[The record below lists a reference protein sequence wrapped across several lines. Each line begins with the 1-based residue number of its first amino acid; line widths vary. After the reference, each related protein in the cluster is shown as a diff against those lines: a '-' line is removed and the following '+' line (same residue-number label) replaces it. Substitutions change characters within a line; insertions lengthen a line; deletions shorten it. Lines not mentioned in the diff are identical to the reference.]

1 MWGLPVALSYRE
13 RGDKMTSIK
22 RMMLII
28 AVIIFMLPSVSFGK
42 NLEFEINANSD
53 DIEAKLGWKFP
64 LYKKYPKMGVGLI
77 YNDEYVIPKM
87 SLALDDEVLMPGLT
101 LGLGFEGL
109 AGEVEIHDKDFDLRA
124 LSFLMLGEYDF
135 SRKLT
140 TLPIKVSASL
150 AVAPDP
156 LSFSDSNRYV
166 GFSSGVYFYVV
177 RDAAI
182 GIGYRTFSA
191 RFDDGPR
198 EVKRSEDTILF
209 GFKFSF

>member
-1 MWGLPVALSYRE
+1 
-13 RGDKMTSIK
+13 MTSIK
-22 RMMLII
+22 KIILTI
-28 AVIIFMLPSVSFGK
+28 AVITFMLPSVSQGK

-53 DIEAKLGWKFP
+53 DIEVKLGWKFP
-64 LYKKYPKMGVGLI
+64 FYKKYPKMAAGLI
-77 YNDEYVIPKM
+77 YSDEYMLPKI
-87 SLALDDEVLMPGLT
+87 SLALDDEVLTPGLT

-140 TLPIKVSASL
+140 TIPIKASASL
-150 AVAPDP
+150 AIAPDP
-156 LSFSDSNRYV
+156 LSFSDSNRYLEL
-166 GFSSGVYFYVV
+166 SSGVYFYVV
-177 RDAAI
+177 RNAAI
-182 GIGYRTFSA
+182 GIGYRGFRA

-198 EVKRSEDTILF
+198 EVKRSEDTMLL